1 MMIGIGFG
9 GVFRDEPLSPICP
22 ALTNSLLPLL
32 VVAETFTDDEPSE
45 GSSQYIG
52 VRTQWVS
59 VQKLN

>member
-1 MMIGIGFG
+1 MMIGISFG

-52 VRTQWVS
+52 VRTQ
-59 VQKLN
+59 